1 MAERQGQT
9 RLFGRYRVEAGRGD
23 ACRMPRQ
30 PRFFAPDVPLHV
42 IQRGNNR
49 QAIFRAPEDRLR
61 FLHLFRQAIR
71 RHGVSIHAYV
81 LMTNHVHF
89 LLTPSRREGVSD
101 MMQSVGRVYVQWFNG
116 QYRRTGTLW
125 EGRYKAT
132 VVEDERYL
140 LTCMRY
146 IELNPVRAKMVKT
159 PGEHPWSSFAAN
171 ACGEVSGLLESHP
184 VYRALGSS
192 PDDRRGAYRE
202 LFRHEIPEAELCA
215 IRDATQNGWALG
227 GAGFCA
233 RIDATGRRA
242 SRLPMGR
249 PRKRRDPD
257 PE

>member
-1 MAERQGQT
+1 
-9 RLFGRYRVEAGRGD
+9 
-23 ACRMPRQ
+23 MPRQ
-30 PRFFAPDVPLHV
+30 PRFFSPGVPLHV
-42 IQRGNNR
+42 IQRGNDR
-49 QAIFRAPEDRLR
+49 QAIFRASEDRLR
-61 FLHLFRQAIR
+61 FLYLFCHAVR
-71 RHGVSIHAYV
+71 RYGVSVHAYV

-89 LLTPSRREGVSD
+89 LLTPSGRDAVSG
-101 MMQSVGRVYVQWFNG
+101 MMRSVGRVYVQWFND

-146 IELNPVRAKMVKT
+146 IELNPVRAKMVRA

-171 ACGEVSGLLESHP
+171 ACGEASDLVEPHP
-184 VYRALGSS
+184 IYRALGST
-192 PDDRRGAYRE
+192 PEDRRGAYRE
-202 LFRHEIPEAELCA
+202 LFRDEIPEVDLCA

-227 GAGFCA
+227 GDGFLA

-242 SRLPMGR
+242 SRLPIGR
-249 PRKRRDPD
+249 PRKRRESG

>member
-1 MAERQGQT
+1 
-9 RLFGRYRVEAGRGD
+9 
-23 ACRMPRQ
+23 MPRQ

-42 IQRGNNR
+42 IQRGNDR
-49 QAIFRAPEDRLR
+49 QVIFRAPEDRLR
-61 FLHLFRQAIR
+61 FLDLIRHAMR

-89 LLTPSRREGVSD
+89 LLTPSRRGGVSD

-116 QYRRTGTLW
+116 RYRRTGTLW

-146 IELNPVRAKMVKT
+146 IELNPVRARMVKS
-159 PGEHPWSSFAAN
+159 PGEHPWSSFATN
-171 ACGEVSGLLESHP
+171 ACGVASDLVESHA

-192 PDDRRGAYRE
+192 PEERRGAYRE
-202 LFRHEIPEAELCA
+202 LFRHEIPEADLCA

-227 GAGFCA
+227 SDGFRA

-242 SRLPMGR
+242 GRLPMGR
-249 PRKRRDPD
+249 PRKRREPD